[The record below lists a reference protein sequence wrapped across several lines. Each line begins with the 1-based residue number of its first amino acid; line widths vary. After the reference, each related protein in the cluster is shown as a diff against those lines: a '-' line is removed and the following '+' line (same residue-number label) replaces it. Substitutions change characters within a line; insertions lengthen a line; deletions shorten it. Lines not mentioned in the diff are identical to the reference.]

1 MLKKLYGKMVNPET
15 VSYLIFGVLT
25 TAVDWIV
32 YPISRWFGASVAAAT
47 FLGWA
52 AAVIFAFVT
61 NKIFVFKSHVWAPRG
76 LLREFVSFVACR
88 AFSGFV
94 TIVAMVVMADFQGWN
109 EYLAKVIVSA
119 MSLILNYVFSKL
131 IIFRKTSAGE

>member
-94 TIVAMVVMADFQGWN
+94 TIVAMVVMADFLGWN

-119 MSLILNYVFSKL
+119 MSLILNRCV
-131 IIFRKTSAGE
+131 